1 MHYKFTFTKMY
12 RIGFP
17 QLPREGV
24 PQWNNS
30 VKETSFKTLFI
41 RRTRPALP
49 DLRDEFE
56 STSILL
62 CQDTGFK
69 NI

>member
-1 MHYKFTFTKMY
+1 MHYKFTFKRIY
-12 RIGFP
+12 RIGIP

-24 PQWNNS
+24 PHWNNS
-30 VKETSFKTLFI
+30 INSVLTISI

-56 STSILL
+56 ITSILL
-62 CQDTGFK
+62 CQGTS
-69 NI
+69 